1 MIKLNNVTFGSE
13 EFSNGEV
20 SYKPVEI
27 KHSSDESNPAVNR
40 IDLYFQNN
48 KDIADLEFAV
58 EFIRGEDPE
67 SIIHLYML
75 YVPYGRMDRPIKGYA
90 FSLKLFANM
99 VNRLNIDKIIT
110 LDNHSGGITDFI
122 KNVYV
127 QDINPYIEEVIELY
141 KPDYL
146 FFPDKG
152 AMNKY
157 PKILNQDILDKH
169 PYFYGAKQRILDDS
183 REIISYEL
191 YNKNLNVTGR
201 KILIIDD
208 ICCTGGTAIRAADIM
223 RQRGVA
229 DVALWVAHCENNVIK
244 YDIVR
249 EDSPISTVYT
259 SNSIIRNYTIPEI
272 QSIKLENIP
281 VHFVSNVK

>member
-1 MIKLNNVTFGSE
+1 MIKLNGIIFGSE

-20 SYKPVEI
+20 SYKPVEVN
-27 KHSSDESNPAVNR
+27 KSEELNRGVNR

-48 KDIADLEFAV
+48 KDITDLQFAV
-58 EFIRGEDPE
+58 EFIRNEDPNAE
-67 SIIHLYML
+67 IHLYML

-90 FSLKLFANM
+90 FSLKLFANII
-99 VNRLNIDKIIT
+99 NRLCLDKIVT
-110 LDNHSGGITDFI
+110 LDNHSSGITDMI

-127 QDINPYIEEVIELY
+127 QDINPYIYEVVRLY
-141 KPDYL
+141 EPDYL

-152 AMNKY
+152 AMKKY
-157 PKILNQDILDKH
+157 PNILNKDILESH
-169 PYFYGAKQRILDDS
+169 PYFYGEKTRVLDDS

-191 YNKNLNVTGR
+191 YNGDLNITGR

-208 ICCTGGTAIRAADIM
+208 ICCTGGTVIRAANIM
-223 RQRGVA
+223 KQRGAA

-249 EDSPISTVYT
+249 EDSPISKIYT
-259 SNSIIRNYTIPEI
+259 SDSILRNYCIPEI
-272 QSIKLENIP
+272 QTIN
-281 VHFVSNVK
+281 NN

>member
-1 MIKLNNVTFGSE
+1 MIKLNGIIFGSE

-20 SYKPVEI
+20 SYKPVEVN
-27 KHSSDESNPAVNR
+27 KSEELNRGVNR

-48 KDIADLEFAV
+48 KDITDLQFAV
-58 EFIRGEDPE
+58 EFIRNEDPNAE
-67 SIIHLYML
+67 IHLYML

-90 FSLKLFANM
+90 FSLKLFANII
-99 VNRLNIDKIIT
+99 NRLCLDKIVT
-110 LDNHSGGITDFI
+110 LDNHSSGITDMI

-127 QDINPYIEEVIELY
+127 QDINPYIYEVVRLY
-141 KPDYL
+141 EPDYL

-152 AMNKY
+152 AMKKY
-157 PKILNQDILDKH
+157 PNILNKDILESH
-169 PYFYGAKQRILDDS
+169 PYFYGEKTRVLDDS

-191 YNKNLNVTGR
+191 YNGDLNITGR

-208 ICCTGGTAIRAADIM
+208 ICCTGGTVIRAANIM
-223 RQRGVA
+223 KQRGAA

-249 EDSPISTVYT
+249 EDSPISKIYT
-259 SNSIIRNYTIPEI
+259 SNSIIRNYKIPEI
-272 QSIKLENIP
+272 QTINRENIITR
-281 VHFVSNVK
+281 FASNF